1 MNCLLSTVY
10 GLLFNQSGQMFN
22 ATVVAQPPGF
32 SPGVFDVNKVGDA
45 GVVRPHLAAPE
56 GADVENM
63 VVGQLNDAAM
73 TDGDDGFVSVA
84 LDHFFQ
90 EHAHA
95 GAKMHE
101 GFPVFIMR
109 GDGGKRPF

>member
-1 MNCLLSTVY
+1 
-10 GLLFNQSGQMFN
+10 
-22 ATVVAQPPGF
+22 
-32 SPGVFDVNKVGDA
+32 VGDA

-84 LDHFFQ
+84 LDHKFFDWSKGNLGLAEFIAQ
-90 EHAHA
+90 CGEAEIPEWIRNTCKELRA
-95 GAKMHE
+95 LCQPPPPE
-101 GFPVFIMR
+101 GVEPAEPNQPVPD
-109 GDGGKRPF
+109 DGGDLV